1 MKDPEVQAKADKLG
15 LDFEYLSPDG
25 ILRLINEALD
35 APARIQERAV
45 DELKKRPASAALRA
59 TFRLASPERSKPL
72 SRRNV

>member
-1 MKDPEVQAKADKLG
+1 MTACSCRANDTTLRDAFADTMKDPEVQAEADRLG

-45 DELKKRPASAALRA
+45 DELKKAGFGS
-59 TFRLASPERSKPL
+59 S
-72 SRRNV
+72 